1 MSARRT
7 GRIRMEI
14 NILLVAAAA
23 AAIIKMIDGYKK
35 GMIKEIMS
43 LVSMVILCV
52 VAALL
57 ANGVSSYHDG
67 KIFNV
72 IVMGALLAALGIVH
86 HLLGLVFFSAKML
99 SKLPVVHFVDKLL
112 GIVFGAFEIILV
124 LWTIYTFIMMMD
136 LGVIGQVVLAYTEES
151 EILSWIYRHN
161 YLAYGIERLLEE
173 FSFIPLSIPTSLFTA
188 LPRM

>member
-1 MSARRT
+1 MA
-7 GRIRMEI
+7 GFGM
-14 NILLVAAAA
+14 NIMVVIVIIAVAV
-23 AAIIKMIDGYKK
+23 KMVDGYKK
-35 GMIKEIMS
+35 GMIKEIIS

-151 EILSWIYRHN
+151 EILTWIYRHN

>member
-35 GMIKEIMS
+35 GMIKEIIS

-151 EILSWIYRHN
+151 EILTWIYRHN
-161 YLAYGIERLLEE
+161 YLAYGIERLRSEE
-173 FSFIPLSIPTSLFTA
+173 HTSELQS
-188 LPRM
+188 PS

>member
-35 GMIKEIMS
+35 GMIKEIIS

-72 IVMGALLAALGIVH
+72 IVMGAPNTIPK
-86 HLLGLVFFSAKML
+86 SL
-99 SKLPVVHFVDKLL
+99 STKCTT
-112 GIVFGAFEIILV
+112 GSFE
-124 LWTIYTFIMMMD
+124 
-136 LGVIGQVVLAYTEES
+136 
-151 EILSWIYRHN
+151 
-161 YLAYGIERLLEE
+161 
-173 FSFIPLSIPTSLFTA
+173 SIFAEKKTS
-188 LPRM
+188 PRR